1 MINPTSLH
9 IPLHEVALI
18 GRNAAHYETY
28 LGPFPEKAIIVN
40 VAAGVSYFPR
50 ADIAVDPIYG
60 QPLSAIKA
68 AGLKAIEAI
77 KSRLGDLIPE
87 GVEYIKML
95 TESLDAFVKHCIV
108 DKTQQCIEASL
119 PWIETDEIWGDIVLC
134 SHFIFTYDLGLY
146 GTMAC
151 IDNLMQIAP
160 EGRIYPYY
168 KDQIRPIA
176 HFMPH
181 LTFEPTSTYLK
192 ITHAHES

>member
-1 MINPTSLH
+1 MINPTPLN
-9 IPLHEVALI
+9 IPLERMALL
-18 GRNAAHYETY
+18 GRYAAHYETY

-60 QPLSAIKA
+60 QPVSAIRND
-68 AGLKAIEAI
+68 GSDAID
-77 KSRLGDLIPE
+77 KVKKLLGPTMSDDE
-87 GVEYIKML
+87 SAYITML
-95 TESLDAFVKHCIV
+95 SVSLNAFIKHCAT
-108 DKTQQCIEASL
+108 DQTQQCVEASL
-119 PWIETDEIWGDIVLC
+119 PWIKDIKGDLVLC

-151 IDNLMQIAP
+151 IANLMDIAP
-160 EGRIYPYY
+160 EGRIYPYCA
-168 KDQIRPIA
+168 DQIPAIA

-181 LTFEPTSTYLK
+181 LKFEPTPTYLK